1 MHFLKRSLP
10 PNQQFLTFG
19 LRALRLIG
27 LWGPDRRQIFRY
39 YLLVLAELVLLVGP
53 KIIFGSGQDGF
64 ESFVRNSA
72 ELIFLI
78 EVMIS
83 IGIFASRRRSF
94 ERLVEVL
101 DQTLQRKWPDSLRE
115 EIGQFNR
122 KVELFARV
130 YAAYL
135 FGMLVFFCVFPVIS
149 TFYKV
154 VFVAEE
160 ERSDFLLIIYV
171 KFFGLDIERNV
182 HHYMIY
188 ILSMICPI
196 SASAYQ
202 SSIKMIVIVVVIQ
215 YGAKLFDLVAKRVTV
230 LELIKSDQERHD
242 ELREII
248 KLHNL
253 ALEYVEH
260 LEETVCFIMI
270 NQILSCMLIS
280 CLMMFYITTNFGPN
294 VATVVQLFMVLV
306 GEMIV
311 YCFNGTMLI
320 EKATSVVDAL
330 FYYPWYKEPIW
341 VQKVF
346 LRMIQRGQRPTG
358 ITAAKFYYVDVNR
371 LGVVFQASYSYYLI
385 LKNSF

>member
-101 DQTLQRKWPDSLRE
+101 DQTLQRKWPDSLRD

-171 KFFGLDIERNV
+171 K
-182 HHYMIY
+182 Y
-188 ILSMICPI
+188 
-196 SASAYQ
+196 
-202 SSIKMIVIVVVIQ
+202 
-215 YGAKLFDLVAKRVTV
+215 
-230 LELIKSDQERHD
+230 ELIIISMKISVLLTTLTSFTQIFWTRH
-242 ELREII
+242 R
-248 KLHNL
+248 
-253 ALEYVEH
+253 A
-260 LEETVCFIMI
+260 
-270 NQILSCMLIS
+270 
-280 CLMMFYITTNFGPN
+280 
-294 VATVVQLFMVLV
+294 
-306 GEMIV
+306 
-311 YCFNGTMLI
+311 
-320 EKATSVVDAL
+320 
-330 FYYPWYKEPIW
+330 
-341 VQKVF
+341 
-346 LRMIQRGQRPTG
+346 
-358 ITAAKFYYVDVNR
+358 
-371 LGVVFQASYSYYLI
+371 
-385 LKNSF
+385 